1 MSFLVIIFNILEKK
15 EKNRGHR
22 LSVPRLI
29 LLSNLKRIKRID
41 MKNMFICFTR
51 LSEIMGYHATGNQKY
66 ITLAYRIVQANGAM
80 STDSINDYIK
90 THHPRT
96 RVPSKRVASNLFAKH
111 PMFETLPYWEVTGD
125 SDTTHKVRLWDVIPE
140 GVVVRKLYDKVK
152 NNVSLSFKYS
162 KYPQFIRESVEHLI
176 LQSLSDS
183 PTKSNDNNLNET
195 NQE

>member
-1 MSFLVIIFNILEKK
+1 MTFLHIIFNILEKK

-29 LLSNLKRIKRID
+29 LLSNLKRIKTIES
-41 MKNMFICFTR
+41 KNMFICFGH

-66 ITLAYRIVQANGAM
+66 ITLAYQIMQARGAM
-80 STDSINDYIK
+80 TTDTINSIIK
-90 THHPRT
+90 SEYPKV

-125 SDTTHKVRLWDVIPE
+125 SDTTHKVRCWDVIPE
-140 GVVVRKLYDKVK
+140 GVVVVRLYDKVK

-162 KYPQFIRESVEHLI
+162 KYPQFIREQVEHL
-176 LQSLSDS
+176 LESDS
-183 PTKSNDNNLNET
+183 PTKSNDNNLNKT

>member
-1 MSFLVIIFNILEKK
+1 MVFLGIIFNILEKK

-29 LLSNLKRIKRID
+29 LLSNLKRIKTIR
-41 MKNMFICFTR
+41 MQNTFICFGR

-66 ITLAYRIVQANGAM
+66 ITLAYKFVQSKGAM
-80 STDSINDYIK
+80 STETINSHIRNNY
-90 THHPRT
+90 PAV

-125 SDTTHKVRLWDVIPE
+125 SDTTHRVRIWDVVPE

-152 NNVSLSFKYS
+152 KNVSLSFKYS
-162 KYPQFIRESVEHLI
+162 KYPQFIREQVEI
-176 LQSLSDS
+176 LLESDS
-183 PTKSNDNNLNET
+183 PTKSNDNKLNET
-195 NQE
+195 NQ